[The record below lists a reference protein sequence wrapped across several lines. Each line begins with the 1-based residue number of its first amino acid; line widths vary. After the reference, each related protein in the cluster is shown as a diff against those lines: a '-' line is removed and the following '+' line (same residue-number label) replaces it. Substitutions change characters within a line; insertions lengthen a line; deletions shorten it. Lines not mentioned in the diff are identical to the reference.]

1 MAELKKTTKYDM
13 KLKGLCFEGDELVNE
28 DGEIID
34 IIACLKAAYR
44 GKFFDM
50 SLTAKEEELLDVDID
65 NTDYNYEEE

>member
-34 IIACLKAAYR
+34 LIGCLKAAYR
-44 GKFFDM
+44 GKFFDV
-50 SLTAKEEELLDVDID
+50 SSTAKEEELLEVETNDDD
-65 NTDYNYEEE
+65 GYEE